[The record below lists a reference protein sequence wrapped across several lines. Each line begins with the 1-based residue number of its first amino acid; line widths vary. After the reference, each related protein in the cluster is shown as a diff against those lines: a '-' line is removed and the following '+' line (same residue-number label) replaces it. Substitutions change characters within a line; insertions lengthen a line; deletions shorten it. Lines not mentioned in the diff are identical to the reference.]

1 MNPKPI
7 LLLMIFYICNALAQ
21 PQPGD
26 VYKNYYWTTGESQYK
41 FLRVIG
47 DGDYREPV
55 NFTEVYPK
63 DKIKDG
69 WVLLEHDVDLDKA
82 IRAEV
87 QIEKLLSHDE
97 TENLSIKVNHSQ
109 WVRFPESKYVPEP
122 QSRYLNHDYP
132 VVTIPL
138 KYIKKGIDNKFRFKV
153 DSTQRFGM
161 PQNILYGVCLRIY
174 YKSSKSHAFAKL
186 KDIYDNKIQEKQSLE
201 LQNIKGNI
209 DEVDFVGF
217 YEDVNYQTDGKYRQ
231 WQYTYFR
238 GEMKH
243 QIGHVSEAP
252 FQTIWDTEWVPDQ
265 EDPIEVG
272 AIIKDKS
279 GICYFTES
287 LKNLDLDRDF
297 EVRLC
302 KPFNQPQLWATREG
316 EFTHAF
322 NLGCN
327 PEEAIE
333 FRLVW
338 LSWSPGYFNGIY
350 LNDWVVFTREGHK
363 YTPGF
368 HVYQSKECYMLNWGI
383 NTVKTGKTPK
393 VFGNMVHGAEVLFPG
408 VMALVKFSKSSDE

>member
-1 MNPKPI
+1 MKRVLLGI
-7 LLLMIFYICNALAQ
+7 LLVMFVVCGFAQ

-26 VYKNYYWTTGESQYK
+26 VYCNYYWTTGESQYK

-55 NFTEVYPK
+55 HFAEVYPK

-69 WVLLEHDVDLDKA
+69 WILLDQDVDLKKA

-97 TENLSIKVNHSQ
+97 TENFSVKINNSKWIK
-109 WVRFPESKYVPEP
+109 FPESEFIPEP

-132 VVTIPL
+132 VVDVPL
-138 KYIKKGIDNKFRFKV
+138 KYIKEGMDNKFRFKV

-174 YKSSKSHAFAKL
+174 YKSSKPHAFAEIKAL
-186 KDIYDNKIQEKQSLE
+186 KDDKIKVQQNLE
-201 LQNIKGNI
+201 LQNVEGDIQ
-209 DEVDFVGF
+209 EVDFVGL

-231 WQYTYFR
+231 WQYTYYR

-243 QIGHVSEAP
+243 QIGHITAAP
-252 FQTIWDTEWVPDQ
+252 YKVTWDAQWVPDQ
-265 EDPIEVG
+265 KDPIEVG
-272 AIIKDKS
+272 AIIKDNS

-287 LKNLDLDRDF
+287 LKDLQLERDY

-322 NLGCN
+322 DLNRN
-327 PEEAIE
+327 PEEAFE

-338 LSWSPGYFNGIY
+338 TSWSPGYFNGIY
-350 LNDWVVFTREGHK
+350 LNDWIVFTREGHK

-368 HVYQSKECYMLNWGI
+368 HLFQSKDCYMLNWGT

-393 VFGNMVHGAEVLFPG
+393 VFGNMVHGAEVLYPG
-408 VMALVKFSKSSDE
+408 VMALVKFLKSSED